1 MFVMG
6 EKDRLAE
13 IRTGIDDAEATNLDR
28 IGRICELMAEV
39 DSLDEA

>member
-1 MFVMG
+1 MIG
-6 EKDRLAE
+6 GKDRLAG

-28 IGRICELMAEV
+28 IGRISELIAEV